1 MTPEQKSRIEIDK
14 KLIASGWLLQDKKEF
29 NPAAAPGV
37 AVREFSTDSG
47 LVDYLLFVD
56 RKPVG
61 FIEAK
66 KN

>member
-37 AVREFSTDSG
+37 AQKIIVSASPSSNGFCQDLSYSFFSPSI
-47 LVDYLLFVD
+47 F
-56 RKPVG
+56 
-61 FIEAK
+61 
-66 KN
+66 